1 MYRYIAIFIT
11 GAVLFSGCG
20 KKEDPSVKYDNK
32 QQNQQSQNQQN
43 QNQQNNTQ
51 TQQKSQNNQESYAV
65 NSVGESA
72 GKNQMV
78 DFTWSEGGSEKKL
91 SDYKGKVILLNFWAT
106 WCPPCKKE
114 LPSLSQISNELK
126 DKDFKMI
133 GVSVDDNQEVL
144 NSFLK
149 SNNLP
154 YTIVFEPS
162 QLVSKYMA
170 ATGQNQN
177 VVPQTYIIDKN
188 GKVVETILGARSKQD
203 FLDLIN
209 KHL

>member
-1 MYRYIAIFIT
+1 MYKYLALIIA
-11 GAVLFSGCG
+11 ASLFYAGCG
-20 KKEDPSVKYDNK
+20 KKDDVTVNKQDNK
-32 QQNQQSQNQQN
+32 ITQNQQQNNQTQNSQTQ
-43 QNQQNNTQ
+43 NTQ
-51 TQQKSQNNQESYAV
+51 TQGSALSYSV
-65 NSVGESA
+65 KSVGKSES
-72 GKNQMV
+72 KNQMV
-78 DFTWSEGGSEKKL
+78 DFTWSEDGKEKKL

-114 LPSLSQISNELK
+114 LPSLSQISSELK

-144 NSFLK
+144 NTFLK

-154 YTIVFEPS
+154 YTIVFEPTE
-162 QLVSKYMA
+162 LVGKYME
-170 ATGQNQN
+170 TSGQTQN

-203 FLDLIN
+203 FLNIIN
-209 KHL
+209 KYL